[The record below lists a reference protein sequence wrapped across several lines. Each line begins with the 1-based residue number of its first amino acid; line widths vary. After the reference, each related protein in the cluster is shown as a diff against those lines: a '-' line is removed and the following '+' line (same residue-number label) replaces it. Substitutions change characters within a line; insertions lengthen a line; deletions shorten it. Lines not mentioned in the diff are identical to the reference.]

1 MRKLPDE
8 YENPF
13 DVLLYKLSDYLC
25 PFAKSLG
32 LTPNWIT
39 TLSNIFCIIT
49 VILLLKSY
57 YIFAILTFLI
67 SYFFDCMDGH
77 MARKYKMF
85 SKYGD
90 MYDHVSDIIKSI
102 LIFCTLIYIDYKKF
116 IIVLPIIIIAL
127 IGCNIQ
133 TGCQELYYDKNES
146 PTLDICKNLC
156 PVKNKNNIEL
166 LLNTLHYTRFLGPGT
181 LIITTCLIFLYY
193 KFDKVK
199 KYGKIK

>member
-1 MRKLPDE
+1 MKKLPYE
-8 YENPF
+8 YENPL

-49 VILLLKSY
+49 IILLLKSY
-57 YIFAILTFLI
+57 YILAILTYLI

-90 MYDHVSDIIKSI
+90 LYDHVSDGIKFI
-102 LIFCTLIYIDYKKF
+102 LICLTLIYIDYKKF
-116 IIVLPIIIIAL
+116 IIALPIIIIGFICL
-127 IGCNIQ
+127 NIQ
-133 TGCQELYYDKNES
+133 LGCQELYYDKNES
-146 PTLDICKNLC
+146 QMSSMTKFFC
-156 PVKNKNNIEL
+156 PIKNKDDKEG
-166 LLNTLHYTRFLGPGT
+166 LLNTMKYTKYGGPGSVT
-181 LIITTCLIFLYY
+181 IIICLIFLYY
-193 KFDKVK
+193 KFGISK
-199 KYGKIK
+199 KYRK

>member
-1 MRKLPDE
+1 MKKLPYE
-8 YENPF
+8 YENPL

-49 VILLLKSY
+49 IILLIKSY

-67 SYFFDCMDGH
+67 SYFFDCMDGY

-90 MYDHVSDIIKSI
+90 MYDHVSDFIKFT
-102 LIFCTLIYIDYKKF
+102 LIYITLIYIDYKKF
-116 IIVLPIIIIAL
+116 IFVLPIIIIAL
-127 IGCNIQ
+127 ICSHIQ
-133 TGCQELYYDKNES
+133 VGCQELYYDKNES
-146 PTLDICKNLC
+146 PTLDIYKKLC
-156 PVKNKNNIEL
+156 PVKNKDDKQS
-166 LLNTLHYTRFLGPGT
+166 LLNAIQYTRYIGPCT
-181 LIITTCLIFLYY
+181 FIIVICLIFLYY